1 MGITATSLW
10 RDTLRFE
17 DRDDGVRRED
27 SNEVLQLACDARVK
41 VPSDPCGYKSKKHRS
56 ELQKSDQSF

>member
-17 DRDDGVRRED
+17 DRDGVLRED

-41 VPSDPCGYKSKKHRS
+41 VPSDPCVCMKTKAK
-56 ELQKSDQSF
+56 

>member
-41 VPSDPCGYKSKKHRS
+41 VPSDPCGMKSKSKS
-56 ELQKSDQSF
+56 CELQKSDQSI

>member
-41 VPSDPCGYKSKKHRS
+41 VPSDPCGYWTSKKHK
-56 ELQKSDQSF
+56 E